1 MTALELA
8 ISGTSY
14 KLGIPSELVGKVY
27 KAYWLAIK
35 QMVQALPLKEEL
47 E

>member
-1 MTALELA
+1 MTSVEFAILKTSHEL
-8 ISGTSY
+8 GF
-14 KLGIPSELVGKVY
+14 PSELVGKVY